1 VPAMSEPA
9 RLEPPD
15 AAEAEPAEAEPAEAE
30 PAGAEPAGAASA
42 ETHSAGAGIDPP
54 AIDPPAIDP
63 PAIDPTAIAPT
74 AIDPA
79 GNATDPAGTDRTDA
93 AGITAGAAP
102 PVVAEVVRSGFV
114 ECRHR
119 GSVVALA
126 ADGTVA
132 FAVGDV
138 TGPCYPRS
146 ANKPMQATAMLRAGL
161 DLDGELLAL
170 ATASH
175 SGERFH
181 VDGVRRILQDVG
193 LTEAALRCP
202 SSWPIDTDAL
212 HARVA
217 AGAKPDR
224 VTMNC
229 SGKHAG
235 MLAACVSAG
244 WPVETYLDPAH
255 PLQVLIRETVE
266 DLAGEKV
273 PHTGVDGC
281 GAPLFA
287 LSLTGLARAFRTMV
301 LAPPDSPEGRVVAA
315 VRAYP
320 RWTSGTT
327 RDESALIAGVPGLF
341 AKTGAEGCYAV
352 ALPDGRAV
360 TLKIDDGSQRA
371 RPVVMAAALR
381 RLGVSGSVID
391 DQAAPEVY
399 GGGAAVGEIRSV
411 GI

>member
-1 VPAMSEPA
+1 MSAPHGTEP
-9 RLEPPD
+9 
-15 AAEAEPAEAEPAEAE
+15 AEPADTGPADTG
-30 PAGAEPAGAASA
+30 PADTGPVDTG
-42 ETHSAGAGIDPP
+42 
-54 AIDPPAIDP
+54 
-63 PAIDPTAIAPT
+63 
-74 AIDPA
+74 
-79 GNATDPAGTDRTDA
+79 PAGTG
-93 AGITAGAAP
+93 AGGAS

-126 ADGTVA
+126 ADGSVE

-175 SGERFH
+175 SGEAFH
-181 VDGVRRILQDVG
+181 ADGVRRILRGVG

-202 SSWPIDTDAL
+202 PSWPIDTEAL
-212 HARVA
+212 HARI
-217 AGAKPDR
+217 AGGERPDR
-224 VTMNC
+224 ATMNC

-255 PLQVLIRETVE
+255 PLQVMIRETVE
-266 DLAGEKV
+266 DLAAEKV
-273 PHTGVDGC
+273 AHTGVDGC

-301 LAPPDSPEGRVVAA
+301 LAPPDTPEGRVVAA
-315 VRAYP
+315 VRAHP
-320 RWTSGTT
+320 RWTSGTA
-327 RDESALIAGVPGLF
+327 RDESALIAAVPGIF
-341 AKTGAEGCYAV
+341 AKSGAEGCYAA
-352 ALPDGRAV
+352 ALDDGRAV

-391 DQAAPEVY
+391 EQLTAEVR
-399 GGGAAVGEIRSV
+399 GGGMAVGEIRSV